1 MQSKTPPK
9 RLIVAITGASGVI
22 YGVRFLEVCRELKI
36 ETDLVV
42 SKTAESL
49 LDIELAK
56 TRAELEKLAYLSYPP
71 DDFQAP
77 IASGS
82 QARDAMVVIPCS
94 MGTLAKIANGIAD
107 NLIVR
112 AADVCLKQRKPL
124 VLVIRETPLN
134 LIHVINMERLIRAGA
149 VIVPASPAFYH
160 KPKQIRDLVDFVV
173 GRVLDVLGVEHSLYS
188 KWKE

>member
-56 TRAELEKLAYLSYPP
+56 TRAELEKLAYSSYPP

-160 KPKQIRDLVDFVV
+160 KPKQIRDLIDFVV
-173 GRVLDVLGVEHSLYS
+173 GRVLDVLGVKHSLYS